1 MQSVVVLKFDSK
13 VGLLVCKIDH
23 SNQPGLVSAHFPS
36 LLQTLI
42 GMALSEKLKAILLE
56 ISLHPYQDNDQ
67 VTIVDS
73 KLLLFNFPLSRSS
86 TSSTSLLTSVFRS
99 SWQKDKR

>member
-23 SNQPGLVSAHFPS
+23 SNQHGLVSAHFPS

-56 ISLHPYQDNDQ
+56 ISC
-67 VTIVDS
+67 
-73 KLLLFNFPLSRSS
+73 LFIQREARWPEGPAR
-86 TSSTSLLTSVFRS
+86 
-99 SWQKDKR
+99 